1 MPNMTTYNFGDIIL
15 VPFPFTDQST
25 SKKRPA
31 VVISSDA
38 YNNDRP
44 DIILTAVTSQM
55 RHLGKTGEAEVKDW
69 QEAGLLKPS
78 LIKPILTTIEKTLVL
93 KKLGSLSVEG
103 SPHTPGSSA
112 DDHWKGIGCGRSA
125 CLGFSRL
132 ARRGTFMKLSFSF
145 CGMM

>member
-31 VVISSDA
+31 VVISSNA

-44 DIILTAVTSQM
+44 DLILMAVTSQM
-55 RHLGKTGEAEVKDW
+55 RHLGNPEEAEVKDW

-78 LIKPILTTIEKTLVL
+78 LIKPILATIEKTLVL
-93 KKLGSLSVEG
+93 KKLGSLSGKDRHALQEVLE
-103 SPHTPGSSA
+103 A
-112 DDHWKGIGCGRSA
+112 IIGKA
-125 CLGFSRL
+125 
-132 ARRGTFMKLSFSF
+132 
-145 CGMM
+145 